1 MSDAFCLEQN
11 AHAGGFFTPSARKRN
26 QYIPSLG
33 KPGSQPAGQEQAV
46 NGMNPDKE
54 PEKKKAKALEELA
67 KEEAAQVAMADSKKQ
82 EEEERASCEDWD

>member
-1 MSDAFCLEQN
+1 
-11 AHAGGFFTPSARKRN
+11 
-26 QYIPSLG
+26 
-33 KPGSQPAGQEQAV
+33 
-46 NGMNPDKE
+46 MNPDKE

>member
-1 MSDAFCLEQN
+1 M
-11 AHAGGFFTPSARKRN
+11 
-26 QYIPSLG
+26 YIPSLG

-67 KEEAAQVAMADSKKQ
+67 MEEAAEAAMADSKKQ